1 MFHYIQFVSHTSS
14 FLLVSKPDIHPALAS
29 LDSVTEVPHQQY
41 FFVYQAFIL
50 LHYLYKL
57 FVYPDSKG
65 MSSKFPSWLCE
76 LLVSCL
82 FVCLK
87 YYAFWQ
93 SSVRK
98 TLIVAFV
105 LFQFQKNHIVFLP
118 DLGYHQAQKCHR
130 PSLVSTLFLYFI
142 LVCVSYKF
150 CCDQWSFRSIFIPW
164 VCMSVHSLKDK
175 IQYHIA

>member
-82 FVCLK
+82 FICL
-87 YYAFWQ
+87 FEILCLL
-93 SSVRK
+93 
-98 TLIVAFV
+98 T
-105 LFQFQKNHIVFLP
+105 VFCQE
-118 DLGYHQAQKCHR
+118 DINSC
-130 PSLVSTLFLYFI
+130 I
-142 LVCVSYKF
+142 C
-150 CCDQWSFRSIFIPW
+150 FIPVPKESHRIPSRPRISPSSEVPQTKPGKYIVSLLYPGMCILQILLW
-164 VCMSVHSLKDK
+164 SVEFQ
-175 IQYHIA
+175 IHIYPLGVYVGAFLEG